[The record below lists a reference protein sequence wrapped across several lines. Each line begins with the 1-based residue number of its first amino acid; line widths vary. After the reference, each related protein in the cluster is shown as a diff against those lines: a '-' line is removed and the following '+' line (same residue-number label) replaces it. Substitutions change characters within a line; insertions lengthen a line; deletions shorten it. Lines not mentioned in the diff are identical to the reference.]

1 MATVL
6 QFDPH
11 ARRRTPATPL
21 RRPVDGERPLTGE
34 RVVPFPTHREIERP
48 RPSVRA
54 TVVESAEE
62 AVQVVAAAPA
72 AMTEGALAVRFFPLV
87 GAVALADLATKAL
100 AVDALTDR
108 TVAVAGPLALHLV
121 YNTASAGG
129 VWLGAH
135 TRELNLVATGVVIG
149 LLVMLVPILAR
160 IDRRSWA
167 ALALMAGGGVGN
179 LTSLATSS
187 RGVPDFLAF
196 RHPGG
201 AWVLNVADVL
211 MLAGLVLLGRTVLVL
226 ARAIRAERAAARP
239 HRPAAGT
246 LTAR

>member
-1 MATVL
+1 MPTVL
-6 QFDPH
+6 QFDPN
-11 ARRRTPATPL
+11 ARRRTPVTPL

-34 RVVPFPTHREIERP
+34 RVVPFPMHREIERP
-48 RPSVRA
+48 RSSVRA
-54 TVVESAEE
+54 TVVGSAEAVE
-62 AVQVVAAAPA
+62 AVAAAPA
-72 AMTEGALAVRFFPLV
+72 AMTERALAVRFFPLV

-100 AVDALTDR
+100 AVDALADR

-149 LLVMLVPILAR
+149 LLVMLAPILVR
-160 IDRRSWA
+160 IDRRSWV
-167 ALALMAGGGVGN
+167 ALALMAGGGLGN

-211 MLAGLVLLGRTVLVL
+211 MLAGLVLLGRRVLVL
-226 ARAIRAERAAARP
+226 ARAVRAERAAARP
-239 HRPAAGT
+239 HRPAAGALAT
-246 LTAR
+246 R